1 MTIVR
6 WIWAM
11 VANFNRNAVLWQA
24 FKSGSSGAELYE
36 PIRGERDMVDGIH
49 GNYAQTEMDALW

>member
-1 MTIVR
+1 
-6 WIWAM
+6 M
-11 VANFNRNAVLWQA
+11 VANFNRYAVLWQA